1 MTNYNDSAHH
11 FMKLALKQAEKALL
25 RDEVPIG
32 AIVVDKDGT
41 ILSRA
46 YNLVQKKKSPLAHAE
61 ILAIEKAAK
70 KIGDWRLAECTI
82 YVTLEPCSMCMS
94 VIDLSRI
101 SKLVFASKSSKYGY
115 KINEALIFNRNRSKL
130 KIVENILAD
139 DSIKLLQNFFK
150 KKRKK
155 TSERKKIVRSS

>member
-115 KINEALIFNRNRSKL
+115 KINEALIFNKNQSKL
-130 KIVENILAD
+130 KIIENILAD
-139 DSIKLLQNFFK
+139 DSIKLLQSFFK

-155 TSERKKIVRSS
+155 NSERKKIIRSS